1 MTNSGSTRPRRGR
14 PSRSA
19 IFERFAGA
27 VEELT
32 KHGGLPRPYE
42 AANLWADVWHRE
54 AHHSTAIE
62 GNTLVL
68 REVEQLLEE
77 GRAVG
82 AKALKDYMEVLG
94 YGQAASWVYEQASQP
109 ADAEA
114 EHLMTMA
121 EVRHVH
127 ALAMGKVW
135 QVAPHADAYPAE
147 SPGNFRQHDILPFA
161 GGMTPPTHPL
171 IHAELSSWVAAANR
185 LKNDVRTGEV
195 RVQEVPERLAALH
208 TEFERIHPFLDGN
221 GRTGRLLLNL
231 MLGRLGWPPAIILK
245 QQRTRYIRALQ
256 RADGGDY
263 EPLAELIA
271 RSVIDNLHV
280 LLPTIAEPVE
290 YVPLEALADEDIS
303 LAALKKAAARGRLA
317 VILDSA
323 GRQRSTRAA
332 VDEYKASR
340 YARHTK

>member
-1 MTNSGSTRPRRGR
+1 MTNTETVRPKRGR

-19 IFERFAGA
+19 IFQRFAGA
-27 VEELT
+27 INELT
-32 KHGGLPRPYE
+32 KHGGLPKPNE
-42 AANLWADVWHRE
+42 ATNLWADVWHRE

-94 YGQAASWVYEQASQP
+94 YGQAASWVYEQGTQP
-109 ADAEA
+109 EGAEP
-114 EHLMTMA
+114 EELVTMA

-135 QVAPHADAYPAE
+135 QVAPHPDAYPAE
-147 SPGNFRQHDILPFA
+147 NPGNFRQHDILPFA
-161 GGMTPPTHPL
+161 AGMKPPTHPL
-171 IHAELSSWVAAANR
+171 IHAELSTWVSAANR
-185 LKNDVRTGEV
+185 LKNEVRNADVRVE
-195 RVQEVPERLAALH
+195 EVPERLAALH

-231 MLGRLGWPPAIILK
+231 MLVRLGWPPAIILK

-256 RADGGDY
+256 RADAGDY

-290 YVPLEALADEDIS
+290 YVPLEALADEEIS

-323 GRQRSTRAA
+323 ARQRSTRAA

-340 YARHTK
+340 YARRTK